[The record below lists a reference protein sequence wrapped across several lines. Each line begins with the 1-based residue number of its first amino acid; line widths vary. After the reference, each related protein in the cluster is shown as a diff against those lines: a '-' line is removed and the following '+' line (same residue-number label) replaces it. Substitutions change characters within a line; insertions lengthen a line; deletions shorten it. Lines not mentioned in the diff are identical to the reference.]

1 VASIPDATVLAF
13 DFGTRRIGV
22 AVGNTLTRVARPL
35 STIEAGLASRMDA
48 IGALIDE
55 WRPQQLV
62 VGLPTHADGTPH
74 AMTRSAQRFAAD
86 LAKQFELPVTLVDER
101 WTTEAAQDELRA
113 ARRGR
118 DGRAMRDQ
126 IAAQLILQAYFDER
140 RTPSRDA

>member
-1 VASIPDATVLAF
+1 VASVPDATVLAF

-22 AVGNTLTRVARPL
+22 AVGNTLTRVAHPL
-35 STIEAGLASRMDA
+35 STIEAGLTARFPA
-48 IGALIDE
+48 IAALIDE

-62 VGLPTHADGTPH
+62 VGLPVHADGTPH

-86 LAKQFELPVTLVDER
+86 LAEHFKLPVALVDER
-101 WTTEAAQDELRA
+101 WTTEAAQGELRA

-126 IAAQLILQAYFDER
+126 VAAQLILQAYFDER
-140 RTPSRDA
+140 RAP